1 MHRPSRLTAAA
12 ALAVVLPLAG
22 PVARGGVAPPRPGT
36 INAEDID
43 PENFEAEQLFKA
55 VFPNKPHTG
64 PLATC
69 KICRKPLKDHVDGR
83 VDCQAPDR
91 RAAEIGK
98 ERTRCP
104 VCRLGFKVPKPDPD
118 PRAGLDHDF
127 CRHPRGIYTL
137 TSEIWLCPKCGYAA
151 PFGVFETP
159 VDEKVREFVRSTVT
173 PGTTKF
179 LGAIVGFKPKTFKFK
194 DYSFIDPAHIPEHF
208 KYENALA
215 VAGARGAGD
224 LDLARLHLGAS
235 HAYRRLVNRPF
246 REAGLDKAIRRVEAM
261 LVDPMVVDDK
271 DPVSVAAVARRA
283 LRHADSKDA
292 LPSEKLRRRERLY
305 LVMRLTGLHDRLGEP
320 WWAEHHL
327 RQAWDLA
334 AKENEPRVRHAYVGL
349 VRNMAEFL
357 RRETHH
363 RGRSAARYRRALA
376 AGEIPQEE
384 RLVSTYLVGEL
395 LARLGDL
402 KRARPWLEGTVR
414 QASGSKS
421 AGEAAAVVASWARF
435 RLKSPAFLV
444 GDGAGRRLVDADPE
458 ERTFVERLAAG
469 LPVEMPAEL
478 PGKSTGGSSVTAPG
492 TGAPARAGGPGGS
505 TDSPDPAPAPSVV
518 PTTVARPDAPAPAPD
533 GSPGSCRE
541 QMERIW
547 RAIEAYRRARG
558 DFPPERDA
566 LVKAG
571 LVSRREAGDFVCVG
585 SEAKLFYR
593 APRAG
598 ASVTSLPQQPRQLP
612 LQEHA
617 ALRRADR
624 RVRQVAALI
633 RNPASNLE
641 CLAARLR
648 LGPHPP
654 AAGREARAAGIVSA
668 VAAPV
673 RRLARS
679 GPW

>member
-1 MHRPSRLTAAA
+1 MYRPSRLTAAA
-12 ALAVVLPLAG
+12 ALAAVLPLAG

-55 VFPNKPHTG
+55 VFPSKPHTG

-69 KICRKPLKDHVDGR
+69 QTCRKPLKDHVDGR
-83 VDCQAPDR
+83 VDCRAPDR
-91 RAAEIGK
+91 RAAELGK

-104 VCRLGFKVPKPDPD
+104 VCGLDFKVPKPDPD

-137 TSEIWLCPKCGYAA
+137 ASEIWLCPKCGYAA
-151 PFGVFETP
+151 PFGVFEAP
-159 VDEKVREFVRSTVT
+159 VDEKAREFVRGTVT

-179 LGAIVGFKPKTFKFK
+179 LEAIVGFKPRSFKFK

-208 KYENALA
+208 KFENALA
-215 VAGARGAGD
+215 VAGARGEDD
-224 LDLARLHLGAS
+224 LALARLHLGAS

-271 DPVSVAAVARRA
+271 DPVSVAAIARRA
-283 LRHADSKDA
+283 LRRADYKDA
-292 LPSEKLRRRERLY
+292 LPSERLRRRERLY

-327 RQAWDLA
+327 KQAWDLA
-334 AKENEPRVRHAYVGL
+334 AKEDEPRVRQAYVGL
-349 VRNMAEFL
+349 VRNMADFL
-357 RRETHH
+357 RREIHH
-363 RGRSAARYRRALA
+363 RGRAAARYRRALA
-376 AGEIPQEE
+376 SGEAPREE

-395 LARLGDL
+395 LARMGDL
-402 KRARPWLEGTVR
+402 KRARPWLEETVR
-414 QASGSKS
+414 LATGSEG
-421 AGEAAAVVASWARF
+421 AGEAATVVASWARF

-444 GDGAGRRLVDADPE
+444 GEGAGRRLVEADPK

-478 PGKSTGGSSVTAPG
+478 PDKSTGGSSVTAPSG
-492 TGAPARAGGPGGS
+492 PTDAR
-505 TDSPDPAPAPSVV
+505 APAPSIV
-518 PTTVARPDAPAPAPD
+518 PTKVARPDAPAPAPD
-533 GSPGSCRE
+533 ASPRSCRA

-558 DFPPERDA
+558 DFPQKLDA

-571 LVSRREAGDFVCVG
+571 LVSRGEAGDFVCVG
-585 SEAKLFYR
+585 SEARLFYR

-598 ASVTSLPQQPRQLP
+598 AGVTFILFHSSPGSCRCKNLLLSDGRIVEFGKWQP
-612 LQEHA
+612 
-617 ALRRADR
+617 
-624 RVRQVAALI
+624 
-633 RNPASNLE
+633 
-641 CLAARLR
+641 
-648 LGPHPP
+648 
-654 AAGREARAAGIVSA
+654 
-668 VAAPV
+668 
-673 RRLARS
+673 
-679 GPW
+679 